1 MQSDEDP
8 FSIVNVACHGC
19 QDEMRSTSDTHE
31 WETRQLVLCI
41 FVSTIFRIFFVW
53 MWMTG
58 FQVYHYRG
66 RWWFLKSQKNL
77 FVQAHD
83 FLKFHFSDNYWPKII
98 LQVKEVCVLIMFNQ
112 PVWYLNALVHHSWV
126 ILQTIWE
133 ALGYLMTLGIQSV
146 IILTS
151 TWAVGTLLE
160 SGQCKA
166 SRNLCAVTKDLGSL
180 HIPPS
185 EFSHS
190 FLAHHRAW
198 NWSACRLCSHIFY
211 THGLKW

>member
-1 MQSDEDP
+1 MLEWQSSLPFCLISFTLSINFYTKFIDATMLSDEAP

-41 FVSTIFRIFFVW
+41 SVSTIFRIFFVW

-98 LQVKEVCVLIMFNQ
+98 LQVREVCVNN
-112 PVWYLNALVHHSWV
+112 V
-126 ILQTIWE
+126 
-133 ALGYLMTLGIQSV
+133 QS
-146 IILTS
+146 
-151 TWAVGTLLE
+151 
-160 SGQCKA
+160 A
-166 SRNLCAVTKDLGSL
+166 SVVFECFGS
-180 HIPPS
+180 
-185 EFSHS
+185 S
-190 FLAHHRAW
+190 FLGDSP
-198 NWSACRLCSHIFY
+198 NNLGG
-211 THGLKW
+211 T